1 VINDFYALNKKQT
14 TPTTTSTNTHK
25 YTTYND
31 FDSDYYG
38 MATDGMDL
46 NARVE
51 NLANNILSSLDDA
64 EYKIGNGEVVRG
76 MDANKIGKLR
86 TYLNNALS
94 NYRTNKDARALQ
106 AAIVAKAKDLKI
118 DQASWDN
125 YFGETDDLSE
135 YDKRLN
141 QLKKDGYSEIDLK
154 NGYST
159 YLQNLG
165 KDYKF
170 MRGADGRIKVF
181 NSDLS
186 DYTGGKVSKY
196 NDDWRTES
204 DATGGY
210 KDVFLI
216 DDNGYAFIDNYSK
229 IDPNSAFATQFNEAF
244 QAGTEARQKLHR
256 EWDIDDS
263 QDTSG
268 SAYFQA
274 L

>member
-1 VINDFYALNKKQT
+1 LQAIAAGVK
-14 TPTTTSTNTHK
+14 
-25 YTTYND
+25 
-31 FDSDYYG
+31 
-38 MATDGMDL
+38 
-46 NARVE
+46 
-51 NLANNILSSLDDA
+51 
-64 EYKIGNGEVVRG
+64 NGT
-76 MDANKIGKLR
+76 M
-86 TYLNNALS
+86 
-94 NYRTNKDARALQ
+94 DARAAQ
-106 AAIVAKAKDLKI
+106 AEILENAQLLGIKD
-118 DQASWDN
+118 QNVWDS